1 MKPHWG
7 HTKMWKGRRPQGN
20 LIPHRPTSIPATTLI
35 RETCLQELQFP
46 PDHICLFTTS
56 AKAEA
61 SNPVLLQ
68 GFGTFMFFGLFLAS
82 VREWRCV
89 VKMTMSLW
97 KSDSEKRN
105 SAFSAKARRPLIHT
119 IKQRAKERK
128 KRHRSAQRLPASVN
142 SNLGCCW
149 WLAVCQTLTEFQN
162 GNNQAVMSV
171 SPWGTDIFANLLSTH
186 LAIGCSME
194 YSWILEK
201 ATETEFEAIW
211 KLN

>member
-1 MKPHWG
+1 MKLRTYQDVKRKETTEKPE
-7 HTKMWKGRRPQGN
+7 
-20 LIPHRPTSIPATTLI
+20 PTSSHQYPSNNSYQRNMSTGKTVS
-35 RETCLQELQFP
+35 
-46 PDHICLFTTS
+46 PDHICLFIMS

-61 SNPVLLQ
+61 SNPILLQ

-119 IKQRAKERK
+119 IKQWAKERK
-128 KRHRSAQRLPASVN
+128 KRHHSAQRFPASVN

-171 SPWGTDIFANLLSTH
+171 SPWGTDIFANLLSMH

-194 YSWILEK
+194 HSWILEK
-201 ATETEFEAIW
+201 TTETEF
-211 KLN
+211 